1 MGAPCGGGCGAVV
14 EIDGGGV
21 CEGGGTV
28 VVVARGRRIMGAQ
41 CGGDTVDLR
50 KTCGGS
56 EPKRAPS
63 HHLHKMW

>member
-28 VVVARGRRIMGAQ
+28 VVARGRRIMGAQ

-50 KTCGGS
+50 KICGGS